1 MPARY
6 QGPVL
11 LPPGQLAAIGN
22 FYLRVKIL
30 AEGAVAGLHKS
41 PYHGFS
47 SEFLE
52 HRPYMPGESSR
63 HIDWR
68 KYAKTDRTVVRLF
81 EDETN
86 LAAHLFLDKSNSMGF
101 AGGAPCSKFEYA
113 RTLAGALAWLLIRQ
127 RDAAGL
133 ALFDERMRRF
143 MPPRS
148 TGRQLS
154 AILTALSETG
164 PGGGTRCGSAL
175 EQAAAR
181 ISRRGLCIVFSDL
194 FDDAEP
200 VVRALR
206 RLRFC
211 RQDVLVFW
219 VTAPE
224 ETALRTTGPMRL
236 CDMETG
242 AEVLLDS
249 RTATTFLR
257 DGMQRHRELIGKA
270 CRDLNI
276 DLEEVST
283 NEPFAAPLLR
293 VLEKRRRLL

>member
-1 MPARY
+1 
-6 QGPVL
+6 VL
-11 LPPGQLAAIGN
+11 LPPGELAAIGN

-63 HIDWR
+63 YIDWR

-86 LAAHLFLDKSNSMGF
+86 LAAHLLLDKSNSMAF
-101 AGGAPCSKFEYA
+101 AGSAPCGKFEYA

-133 ALFDERMRRF
+133 ALFDERTRRF

-154 AILTALSETG
+154 AILTVLSRTE
-164 PGGGTRCGSAL
+164 PGGGTHCGSAL
-175 EQAAAR
+175 EEAAAR

-194 FDDAEP
+194 LDDTEP

-206 RLRFC
+206 RLRFNH
-211 RQDVLVFW
+211 QDVLVFW
-219 VTAPE
+219 ITAPD
-224 ETALRTTGPMRL
+224 ETALRTTGPVRL
-236 CDMETG
+236 NDMETG
-242 AEVLLDS
+242 AEAVLDG
-249 RTATTFLR
+249 RTATTFLHE
-257 DGMQRHRELIGKA
+257 GFQRHRQRIGQA

-283 NEPFAAPLLR
+283 IEPFAAPLMR